1 MNKLEQ
7 IKELLHTGQRSA
19 ISTKDFEAIIEQL
32 ETAQARVEELEE
44 TISDFISDN
53 KSMYSYD
60 DSQPV
65 TLEEMQMCMEFTY
78 YACLKYKQTL
88 DKVEDILTTCEHQ
101 DLCALC
107 SHNELCKTERG
118 LCAYDHDKA
127 ILNLI
132 KLAKDI
138 NVPHKKEGE

>member
-7 IKELLHTGQRSA
+7 IKELLYTGQRSA

-32 ETAQARVEELEE
+32 ETAQARVGELEE

-60 DSQPV
+60 DSRPV
-65 TLEEMQMCMEFTY
+65 TLEELQTCIEFTY
-78 YACLKYKQTL
+78 YACLSYEQAFDEINDFLNWFCNICPNDDNDSFDYCNNGCLL
-88 DKVEDILTTCEHQ
+88 DAIAHPIEDI
-101 DLCALC
+101 
-107 SHNELCKTERG
+107 
-118 LCAYDHDKA
+118 
-127 ILNLI
+127 I
-132 KLAKDI
+132 KSAKDI